1 MGNDLFKFQNC
12 DSVTKCQYLTQKLL
26 DQNQAFSALDQ
37 LAILTCLR
45 KEIGDQITAQVDV
58 IPSLL
63 QSTPLLSLVTQVLSL
78 DAANMDPI
86 ARYLQLEASWI
97 LTNLTYGSAEDTEII
112 LTQSP
117 QIFDFLNNVLLSDD
131 HQMIEQVLWIIS
143 NASAESVRLRNL
155 VLTRTNVL
163 AAMKRF
169 EEQVKTK
176 GTMRVGLVNNILWCI
191 RSMCKSKDPAGDQ
204 MTLQRL
210 TRQEQD

>member
-1 MGNDLFKFQNC
+1 MLFR
-12 DSVTKCQYLTQKLL
+12 S
-26 DQNQAFSALDQ
+26 
-37 LAILTCLR
+37 
-45 KEIGDQITAQVDV
+45 
-58 IPSLL
+58 
-63 QSTPLLSLVTQVLSL
+63 TQVLSL

-117 QIFDFLNNVLLSDD
+117 QIFDFLNNALLSDD

-143 NASAESVRLRNL
+143 NASAESSRLRNL
-155 VLTRTNVL
+155 VLKKTNVL
-163 AAMKRF
+163 VAMKRF

-176 GTMRVGLVNNILWCI
+176 DTMRVGLVNNILWCI